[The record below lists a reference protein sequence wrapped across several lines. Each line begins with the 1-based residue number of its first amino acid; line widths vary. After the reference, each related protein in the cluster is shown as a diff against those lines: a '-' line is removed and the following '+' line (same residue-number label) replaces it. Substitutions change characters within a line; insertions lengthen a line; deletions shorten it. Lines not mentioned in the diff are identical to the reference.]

1 MAPTLDELQRK
12 VTELEGYARQ
22 VQEMKNTISDFSTKM
37 KAKDITIMKLQ
48 QCLKAL
54 EGSRDVQLK
63 PELPMANEIVNSDAW
78 KAQEAAE
85 WKSQERRLLQQIK
98 DLQSMLSKTIKPSP
112 TPSTVGT
119 HNTKTGDQAFDVLYI
134 SKISEE
140 QQKSK
145 QLQQELDILKSMPN
159 PVSHVTSGL

>member
-12 VTELEGYARQ
+12 VAELEGYARQ
-22 VQEMKNTISDFSTKM
+22 VQEMKSTISDFSTKL

-48 QCLKAL
+48 QSLKAL

-63 PELPMANEIVNSDAW
+63 PESPMANEIVISEAW
-78 KAQEAAE
+78 KAQEAE

-98 DLQSMLSKTIKPSP
+98 DLRSMVSETIKPSS
-112 TPSTVGT
+112 TPSTVGI

-145 QLQQELDILKSMPN
+145 QLQQELDLLKSMPI
-159 PVSHVTSGL
+159 PYLTKHAVYR